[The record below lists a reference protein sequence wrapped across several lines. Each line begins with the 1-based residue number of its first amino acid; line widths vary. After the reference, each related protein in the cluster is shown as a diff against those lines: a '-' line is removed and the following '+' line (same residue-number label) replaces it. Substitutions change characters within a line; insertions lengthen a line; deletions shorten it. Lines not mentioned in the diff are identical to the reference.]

1 MQNLSYENEFYLH
14 ENTVADSDLQIRGGN
29 GHPDPEI
36 WRGGGGLKKK
46 FRPPPQKKKIS
57 ALRTS
62 VWSKNKGGGPPGPL
76 PWIRTGIK
84 DHFQINEFPSRL
96 ALEQRPGAIRKWPIN

>member
-1 MQNLSYENEFYLH
+1 MQNFSYENEFYLH
-14 ENTVADSDLQIRGGN
+14 ENTVADSDLRIRGGG

-36 WRGGGGLKKK
+36 RGGGLQKNNISA
-46 FRPPPQKKKIS
+46 PPPQKKFS

-62 VWSKNKGGGPPGPL
+62 VWSKNKGGGPPRPL
-76 PWIRTGIK
+76 PWIRHCIK

-96 ALEQRPGAIRKWPIN
+96 ALEQRSGAIRKWPSN